1 VAIHKLIIL
10 DRVKSIG
17 LTLYDTD
24 GIKFQSDLL
33 IGLVQALMLLG
44 EELGPSKGKLREAEL
59 GKFQLSILSK
69 DHLAYI
75 LIHDTYDSEPFTRK
89 LVNRIVDEYHEYFIQ
104 MNFNRPSADIEDIK
118 IESGKLLQS
127 MKFPIDMLEVIKP
140 YVDQFNID
148 TRFICDTML
157 LSDLDDGVISIF
169 KQEDDKIVRILLE
182 ILSEIDFEKQWIG
195 ESKLRIPKMIDGA
208 KRNFEGWFIFRL
220 GLTDFCLLGRSYHVN
235 SERDMLIGEL
245 EILSNNILSELL
257 QSNKISLSFP

>member
-1 VAIHKLIIL
+1 MNIVAIHKLILL

-17 LTLYDTD
+17 ITLYDTET
-24 GIKFQSDLL
+24 IKFQSDLL

-89 LVNRIVDEYHEYFIQ
+89 LVNRVVDEYHEYFVE
-104 MNFNRPSADIEDIK
+104 MNFNRPPQGIDK
-118 IESGKLLQS
+118 VKVKTGQLLQS
-127 MKFPIDMLEVIKP
+127 MKFPLDMLDEIQP
-140 YVDQFNID
+140 YIDQFNID
-148 TRFICDTML
+148 TRYICDTLL

-169 KQEDDKIVRILLE
+169 KQDDDQIVKILLE

-195 ESKLRIPKMIDGA
+195 ESKLRIPKEIMGE

-235 SERDMLIGEL
+235 SERDLLIREL
-245 EILSNNILSELL
+245 EILSSNILTELL
-257 QSNKISLSFP
+257 GSNKI